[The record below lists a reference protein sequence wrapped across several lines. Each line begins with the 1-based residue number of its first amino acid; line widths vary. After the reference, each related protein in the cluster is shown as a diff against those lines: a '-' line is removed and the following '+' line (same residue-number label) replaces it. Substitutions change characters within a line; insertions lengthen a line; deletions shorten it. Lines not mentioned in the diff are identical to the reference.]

1 MRSEIIVF
9 VRPRLIQDG
18 IDAQSVAE
26 EFRAKLNTM
35 HTTNANFYGATSLPS
50 KKTTGAA
57 IQ

>member
-35 HTTNANFYGATSLPS
+35 HTTNANFYGATPLPS